1 MRVAYQIPAGGLSLL
16 RTCFQEN
23 NIYKFRANGWDYF
36 EDIPESSADFFF
48 FTVGIMARSNLSL
61 RIR

>member
-16 RTCFQEN
+16 RTCFHGN
-23 NIYKFRANGWDYF
+23 IIYKFRVNCWNYF
-36 EDIPESSADFFF
+36 EDLPESSADSFF